1 MSICTKHHIQLIGLK
16 YFYYFS
22 KLSFRAFKILHI
34 GLKRINS
41 ECFGFLC
48 IAQKVKLDYQINAKH
63 SMFSISSS
71 NTKNTNSW
79 IYALKAFSFKPFGS
93 IASIFIH
100 LKSMTSAG
108 NFWIVGYFHRGT
120 EKNQFSARKIRISC
134 SKPWADKNVKVPLFN
149 WPCH

>member
-1 MSICTKHHIQLIGLK
+1 MQIPIMSICTKHHIQLIGLK

-79 IYALKAFSFKPFGS
+79 IYALKAFSFKPFGLNS
-93 IASIFIH
+93 FNFYTLKKYDLSWELLNRGIFSQRNRKKSIFS
-100 LKSMTSAG
+100 K
-108 NFWIVGYFHRGT
+108 
-120 EKNQFSARKIRISC
+120 KN
-134 SKPWADKNVKVPLFN
+134 KNILQ
-149 WPCH
+149 